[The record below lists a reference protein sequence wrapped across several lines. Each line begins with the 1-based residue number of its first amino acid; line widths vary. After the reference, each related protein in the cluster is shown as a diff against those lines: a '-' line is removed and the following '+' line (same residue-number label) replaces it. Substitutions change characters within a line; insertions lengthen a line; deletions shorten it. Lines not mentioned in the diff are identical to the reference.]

1 MSGETSESE
10 IQEKDDGLWARLRRS
25 LSLRAEA
32 SLREHLEE
40 AIEGGEGADV
50 PKDDRLSAD
59 ERAMLLKV
67 LSIREVRVDDV
78 MVPRADIVSVPST
91 TSFKDLVDVISDA
104 GHSRIPVY
112 GENLDDVL
120 GMVHVKDILPALMSK
135 GEERPL
141 SEYLRPVLFVPPSMR
156 PMDLLGRM
164 KRRRTHMAIVVD
176 EFGGSD
182 GLITIEDLVEQIVG
196 EIQDEH
202 DEDENLRLER
212 VNDHTVIVDA
222 RVPIEDLESE
232 VGLSLLE
239 NEEEAVDTVG
249 GLTVALEGR
258 VPRIG
263 ETLTLENG
271 VGIEVLD
278 ADPRRLKLVRVHLVK
293 DGSTA

>member
-1 MSGETSESE
+1 MSDENVD
-10 IQEKDDGLWARLRRS
+10 IDGNDKGDGFWARLKRG
-25 LSLRAEA
+25 LSLRSES

-50 PKDDRLSAD
+50 PQGDRLSAD
-59 ERAMLLKV
+59 ERAMILKV
-67 LSIREVRVDDV
+67 LSIREVRVDDL
-78 MVPRADIVSVPST
+78 MVPRVDIVSVPSST
-91 TSFKDLVDVISDA
+91 TFKEFVDVISDE

-120 GMVHVKDILPALMSK
+120 GMVHVKDILPALIAK

-141 SEYLRPVLFVPPSMR
+141 VEYLRPVLFVPPSMR

-164 KRRRTHMAIVVD
+164 KRRRTHMAVVVD
-176 EFGGSD
+176 EFGGTD

-202 DEDENLRLER
+202 DEDENLRFER
-212 VNDHTVIVDA
+212 VDDVTVIVDA
-222 RVPIEDLESE
+222 RVRVEELEKE

-239 NEEEAVDTVG
+239 HEEEDVDTVG
-249 GLTVALEGR
+249 GLTVAMEGR

-263 ETLTLENG
+263 ETLKLENG
-271 VGIEVLD
+271 VAIEVLD
-278 ADPRRLKLVRVHLVK
+278 GDPRRLKLLRVHLVK
-293 DGSTA
+293 GETKA